1 MLTSYLTLCFK
12 FIQKHHIPAFQAI
25 LFNYWTC
32 VITGSFVNGG
42 LPISS
47 TTFYEPSF
55 KYALLMGFMFISIFN
70 IVGFTA
76 QKIGVAVASVGNKLS
91 LVIPFIF
98 SVYLYHDQ
106 INLFKIMGIVIALL
120 AVVLTCWPATVSS
133 TEPAPN
139 RIPLSLLVLVP
150 SVLFFSSG
158 LLDTLI
164 KFVEHRFLN
173 ETNHNAFLIRS
184 FAVAGTIGTLMLILF
199 LLMGKQKFSYKA
211 IIAGIC
217 IGVPNY
223 FSIWCLLK
231 VLKANEGNS
240 SAVIPINNMGIVLF
254 SSIMAMLIF
263 KEKLSTLNWTGILLS
278 ICAIA
283 LIAYA

>member
-1 MLTSYLTLCFK
+1 
-12 FIQKHHIPAFQAI
+12 
-25 LFNYWTC
+25 
-32 VITGSFVNGG
+32 
-42 LPISS
+42 
-47 TTFYEPSF
+47 
-55 KYALLMGFMFISIFN
+55 
-70 IVGFTA
+70 
-76 QKIGVAVASVGNKLS
+76 
-91 LVIPFIF
+91 
-98 SVYLYHDQ
+98 
-106 INLFKIMGIVIALL
+106 MGIVIALL
-120 AVVLTCWPATVSS
+120 AVVLTCWPATVST
-133 TEPAPN
+133 TEPAPH

-150 SVLFFSSG
+150 AVLFFSSG

-173 ETNHNAFLIRS
+173 ETNHNAFLITS
-184 FAVAGTIGTLMLILF
+184 FAVAGTIGTLLLF
-199 LLMGKQKFSYKA
+199 LLLLMGKQKFSFKA
-211 IIAGIC
+211 VIAGIC